1 LTFEFSNNSIA
12 CNKFRPGNT
21 GQLHISPQYTM
32 SGKIS
37 HFTMTLKVVQEFLA
51 NLVYAALAVNALPRG
66 LKTIQ
71 FM

>member
-1 LTFEFSNNSIA
+1 
-12 CNKFRPGNT
+12 
-21 GQLHISPQYTM
+21 M